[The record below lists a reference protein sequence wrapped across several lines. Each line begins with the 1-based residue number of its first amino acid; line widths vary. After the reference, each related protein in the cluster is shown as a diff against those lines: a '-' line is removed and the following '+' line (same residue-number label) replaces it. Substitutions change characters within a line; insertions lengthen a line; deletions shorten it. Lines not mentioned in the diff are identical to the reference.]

1 MKKMFKGF
9 LLMGIM
15 VVVFASS
22 FAKAMADKHAAA
34 TKPWTFLVYMAA
46 ANDLNPSALMD
57 IQEMMKVGSNE
68 NITIIVYATLRD
80 DNGQEITKKLYIG
93 KDHVMQIGQD
103 MIRDSG
109 DTATLEEAL
118 QWAIVDYPSE
128 HLAVVLWSR
137 GSGVLNRSYLTPI
150 VRGVCYDDNTG
161 NYLTDRDCLRAF
173 AWARDTL
180 RDGKKIDIIALDAGF
195 LSSLELAYTLSS
207 CADYMVASE
216 ETVPADG
223 YKYVSFLQQ
232 CATRVIDP
240 LSFAKLMVTTYNQG
254 CPTGSVCTLSVT
266 NLNAIA
272 SLVDNCNVVARILT
286 TQLNGKH
293 RIVAKGTVKK
303 CINSVNC
310 LCFDEGLYI
319 DFRQFYKNL
328 LKNINALK
336 LPEPVIPRFKN
347 VLNNGI
353 SLISSAIKANNTS
366 ANRAQAGGLS
376 IYFAR
381 YAIDPS
387 YYGLYWT
394 EHNPDWLNFLEAY
407 LV

>member
-1 MKKMFKGF
+1 MFKGF

-15 VVVFASS
+15 VVVFSASS
-22 FAKAMADKHAAA
+22 TA

-46 ANDLNPSALMD
+46 ANDLNSSALVD
-57 IQEMMKVGSNE
+57 VQEMMKVGSNE
-68 NITIIVYATLRD
+68 NITIIVYATMRD
-80 DNGQEITKKLYIG
+80 DNGQEITKKLYID
-93 KDHVMQIGQD
+93 KDRVMQIGQD

-109 DTATLEEAL
+109 DIATLEEAL
-118 QWAIVDYPSE
+118 QWAVVDYPSK

-137 GSGVLNRSYLTPI
+137 GSGVLNRSGLPAI
-150 VRGVCYDDNTG
+150 SRGICYDDNTG
-161 NYLTDRDCLRAF
+161 HYLTDRDCLQAF

-180 RDGKKIDIIALDAGF
+180 RHGKKIDIIVLDACF

-216 ETVPADG
+216 EAVVANG

-240 LSFAKLMVTTYNQG
+240 LSFAKLIVTTYNQG
-254 CPTGSVCTLSVT
+254 SATGSVYTLSVT

-272 SLVDNCNVVARILT
+272 ALADNCNIVARILT

-293 RIVAKGTVKK
+293 KTLVKATIKK
-303 CINSVNC
+303 CIVATNC
-310 LCFDEGLYI
+310 LCFDDGVYI

-347 VLNNGI
+347 VLTNGI
-353 SLISSAIKANNTS
+353 SLISSVIKANNAGT
-366 ANRAQAGGLS
+366 NRAHAGGLS
-376 IYFAR
+376 IYFSR

-394 EHNPDWLNFLEAY
+394 EHNPEWLNFLEAY